1 MKARQQIRQEFSA
14 GMKVPESGIYHAQHT
29 CAAQRDLVL
38 IAGQTFPPCP
48 DCDSITFQIVRTAA
62 YIHHDADFQ
71 REK

>member
-29 CAAQRDLVL
+29 CAAPRDLVL